1 MWMFAGAVTVKA
13 WPPAGVN
20 ASFRKRVP
28 MVEECVVVPGS
39 ARTTETMSAMV
50 VLAARVTVK
59 VEPNSTWVGTVA
71 QAGRG
76 PRM

>member
-1 MWMFAGAVTVKA
+1 MWIDAGAVTAKA

-20 ASFRKRVP
+20 ASFMSRAA
-28 MVEECVVVPGS
+28 MVEECVAVPGS
-39 ARTTETMSAMV
+39 TSTTETMSAMV

-59 VEPNSTWVGTVA
+59 VEPNSTWVGTVP
-71 QAGRG
+71 QVGRG